1 MWRKSMKF
9 FDIFKKKKVVTIKDI
24 YAHVLDQMWVCVFN
38 FEPWSPESHEV
49 IFKKVNIVK
58 ACANEKGIFVESSEP
73 DPFSPYDNRC
83 LCGYI
88 DRISNSWNWTGFFET
103 KEEAEKAY
111 NDLMKK
117 WISVIES
124 KMVGAVDLTETM
136 T

>member
-9 FDIFKKKKVVTIKDI
+9 FDIFKKQKKLTIKEL
-24 YAHVLDQMWVCVFN
+24 YAPVLDEMWVCVFN
-38 FEPWSPESHEV
+38 YVPWEPENHKV
-49 IFKKVNIVK
+49 IFKKVKIVMAQAGK
-58 ACANEKGIFVESSEP
+58 DGIFVQSSEP
-73 DPFSPYDNRC
+73 DPLDSSSELR
-83 LCGYI
+83 GYI
-88 DRISNSWNWTGFFET
+88 DKITCNWHWTGFFET

-124 KMVGAVDLTETM
+124 KMVGAVDLTKTM